1 MKSIIRRLV
10 FKLGAQT
17 PSGESKD
24 IAIAFSRKLRL
35 LYLMACCVLIAGSAV
50 IFALP
55 AQAQTL
61 SSTSVCPAR
70 PTAGSIVNNPPEIRN
85 PDASNPANFT
95 LLNIPPSEKN
105 APEQNCYLA
114 NGNVEAPTLRVS
126 PGKKDL
132 VLRLI
137 NRLPGKAKEKQDNNC
152 ERGEYSGGMA
162 PQNSTNLHFHG
173 LNVSP
178 KCHRDEVV
186 RTVIEP
192 TETFKYDIEIPKDE
206 PPGLYWYHPHVHMQ
220 SENQVLSGLT
230 GAIIVEGIGK
240 FNKRAAQLPER
251 VFVLRDMDLLNPSPN
266 DTQQPA
272 KDISINSVPIR
283 YKGGGNYDPPAVIQ
297 MKQNEEQF
305 WRVANT
311 AADTYLDLQVQ
322 YDGTAQPLKL
332 VAMDGVPINAN
343 VQPQDQTKSVKHI
356 MLPPAGRVEFMIT
369 GPGGDVKD
377 AKFLTLKYDTGPEGD
392 NDPQRT
398 IARIDTQTQLTRNA
412 ESSTPALVS
421 ELSVDLTQV
430 SGDRFSGLSQEKS
443 IKERKLY
450 FSQKDFPAP
459 TPSDPKAT
467 RTEFYITVEPNQPKV
482 YDPNFKTPDI
492 TVSEG
497 TTEDWIVENRA
508 QEVHAF
514 HIHQIHFLVLE
525 SPDPSEIGMMR
536 DTINV
541 PVKTHVKL
549 KMDFRGV
556 SKDKNTSIA
565 GTFVY
570 HCHIL
575 EHEDNGMMAAIAVK
589 S

>member
-1 MKSIIRRLV
+1 M
-10 FKLGAQT
+10 
-17 PSGESKD
+17 
-24 IAIAFSRKLRL
+24 IACS
-35 LYLMACCVLIAGSAV
+35 VLITALAV
-50 IFALP
+50 VP
-55 AQAQTL
+55 AMPAEAQTL
-61 SSTSVCPAR
+61 SSSSVCSPP

-85 PDASNPANFT
+85 PNASNKANFT
-95 LLNIPPSEKN
+95 VQ
-105 APEQNCYLA
+105 QNCYLA
-114 NGNVEAPTLRVS
+114 NGNLQAPTLRVI
-126 PGKKDL
+126 PGKKDF
-132 VLRLI
+132 VLNLT
-137 NRLPGKAKEKQDNNC
+137 NKLEGKAKERNHEDC
-152 ERGEYSGGMA
+152 ESGYPGGMA
-162 PQNSTNLHFHG
+162 APNSTNLHFHG

-186 RTVIEP
+186 RTVVEP
-192 TETFKYDIEIPKDE
+192 LKTFEYKIEIPNNE

-220 SENQVLSGLT
+220 SEGQVLKGLT
-230 GAIIVEGIGK
+230 GAIIVEGIGQ
-240 FNKRAAQLPER
+240 FNKRAAELHER
-251 VFVLRDMDLLNPSPN
+251 VFVLRDMELSNSFPDD

-283 YKGGGNYDPPAVIQ
+283 YKGKGNYDPPAVIQ
-297 MKQNEEQF
+297 IKQNEEQF

-311 AADTYLDLQVQ
+311 AADTYFDLQVQ
-322 YDGTAQPLKL
+322 YDGTAVPMAL

-343 VQPQDQTKSVKHI
+343 GQLLDQTKSVKHI
-356 MLPPAGRVEFMIT
+356 MLPPAGRAEFMIT
-369 GPGGDVKD
+369 GPGADVKD
-377 AKFLTLKYDTGPEGD
+377 AKFLTLKYDTGPDGD

-398 IARIDTQTQLTRNA
+398 IARINRQAQLPNNA
-412 ESSTPALVS
+412 ELLDSAKVP
-421 ELSVDLTQV
+421 ELNVDLTKV

-443 IKERKLY
+443 ILERKLY

-508 QEVHAF
+508 PEVHAF
-514 HIHQIHFLVLE
+514 HIHQIHFLVLNSPE
-525 SPDPSEIGMMR
+525 SSEIGMLR

-541 PVKTHVKL
+541 PVGKNVKL
-549 KMDFRGV
+549 RMDFRGAG
-556 SKDKNTSIA
+556 KDKNTSIA

-575 EHEDNGMMAAIAVK
+575 EHEDNGMMAPIEVK
-589 S
+589 TLRQS